1 MSGGGVASPSPM
13 LWDDD
18 GGEPDDD
25 YGGEGGEGSLI
36 DEDVL
41 LEALAPD
48 GSATLEA
55 MWGLGLCVPT
65 TRPAAAGDLGDLVAS
80 GDLGDPEDEPASEDS
95 DDDAG
100 VAAWALT
107 PLMGACGFGAPL
119 PRPPAAG
126 PDGATRGIW
135 LGNALAVGAARAP
148 PRADGGRL
156 ESVRLT
162 GHELMEEGKHISF
175 SLEVSL
181 AAGAGFLVRRRFNDF
196 KKLHAALERGFRGM
210 GPPGA
215 VPAVPPLPPSDMFSF
230 LRTPRPEET
239 QKRATQLGAFLD
251 AVVAEPA
258 LRDSAE
264 LGRFLDVAGRV
275 PLAEEGVPPP
285 LFHLLQARLQERAPT
300 GARFDADGRAARCV
314 GERFALLAQRFE
326 APADGLPGCGL
337 LLVARAAAPEAADAW
352 LAELL
357 DAVEEVRSAG
367 FPTLVLSRTV
377 LDEGALARFVEA

>member
-1 MSGGGVASPSPM
+1 
-13 LWDDD
+13 
-18 GGEPDDD
+18 
-25 YGGEGGEGSLI
+25 
-36 DEDVL
+36 
-41 LEALAPD
+41 
-48 GSATLEA
+48 
-55 MWGLGLCVPT
+55 
-65 TRPAAAGDLGDLVAS
+65 
-80 GDLGDPEDEPASEDS
+80 
-95 DDDAG
+95 
-100 VAAWALT
+100 
-107 PLMGACGFGAPL
+107 MGACGFGAPL

-230 LRTPRPEET
+230 LRSPRPEET

-251 AVVAEPA
+251 AVVAEFA
-258 LRDSAE
+258 LRDSAGSDASSTWRGACRSPRKRAAAA
-264 LGRFLDVAGRV
+264 LPPAAG
-275 PLAEEGVPPP
+275 A
-285 LFHLLQARLQERAPT
+285 AA
-300 GARFDADGRAARCV
+300 GARADRRALRRRRPRGALV

-377 LDEGALARFVEA
+377 LDGGALARFVE